1 MGWKQ
6 NVTVLILVYGIVPFL
21 ISCSEGGNSERMA
34 PVDNVVDT
42 VSVPRDTLT
51 YLALGDS
58 YTIGESVAERDRW
71 PVQLTREFNRSDWK
85 VVIGDPEIIA
95 QTGWTTQELKSAIDK
110 RVIAKDYDLVSLL
123 IGVNN
128 QYRGYPLED
137 YPAEFETLLNMA
149 ISFAG
154 NQASKVFVVSIPD
167 YGYTPFGGGNQ
178 QKISEEIDAYNEI
191 NRRIS
196 SEKAVKYFDITAIS
210 REGLQDPTLVA
221 PDRLHP
227 SGRQYR
233 RWVQKIM
240 EDASFA
246 TLFDQ

>member
-1 MGWKQ
+1 MGWNQ
-6 NVTVLILVYGIVPFL
+6 NAVLLMFVYWVIPFL
-21 ISCSEGGNSERMA
+21 ISCNDGGNTERLA
-34 PVDNVVDT
+34 PADT

-51 YLALGDS
+51 FLALGDS
-58 YTIGESVAERDRW
+58 YTIGESVAARDRW
-71 PVQLTREFNRSDWK
+71 PVQLTRKFNRSEGEMT
-85 VVIGDPEIIA
+85 IGDPDIIA
-95 QTGWTTQELKSAIDK
+95 RTGWTTQELKNAIDQ
-110 RVIAKDYDLVSLL
+110 REVAKDYDLVSLL

-137 YPAEFETLLNMA
+137 YPAEFETLLKMA

-154 NQASKVFVVSIPD
+154 NQTSRVFVVSIPD
-167 YGYTPFGGGNQ
+167 YGYTPFGEGNQ

-191 NRRIS
+191 NKRIS
-196 SEKAVKYFDITAIS
+196 LETGVQYFDITPIS

-227 SGRQYR
+227 SGRQYE

-240 EDASFA
+240 EDPSFV
-246 TLFDQ
+246 TLLSP